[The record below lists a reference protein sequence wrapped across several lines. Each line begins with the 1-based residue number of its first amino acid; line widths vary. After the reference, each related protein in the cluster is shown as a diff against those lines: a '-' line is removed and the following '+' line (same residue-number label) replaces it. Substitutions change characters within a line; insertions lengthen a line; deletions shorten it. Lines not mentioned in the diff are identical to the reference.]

1 MHSRATMSLR
11 VLVAFTL
18 VVSASTAAA
27 TSILVRNPDPIVPV
41 QGSLQASSDLTV
53 DNQSLTYS
61 GVDVTGVDIAVNN
74 TAGTNHD
81 GSLHVALLRSDD
93 TVLAS
98 KTTTSSFPGNT
109 VTVVTVDFASSYSV
123 ENVSRVEVTVEETTN

>member
-1 MHSRATMSLR
+1 MHSRASTSLR
-11 VLVAFTL
+11 VVVALAL

-61 GVDVTGVDIAVNN
+61 GVNVTGVDIAVNN
-74 TAGTNHD
+74 TGGSSHD
-81 GSLHVALLRSDD
+81 GTLHVALLDSDD
-93 TVLAS
+93 TLLAS
-98 KTTTSSFPGNT
+98 KTTSSSFPGNT
-109 VTVVTVDFASSYSV
+109 VSVVAIDFGSSYSV
-123 ENVSRVEVTVEETTN
+123 ENVSRVEVTVEQTT

>member
-1 MHSRATMSLR
+1 MHSRASTSIR
-11 VLVAFTL
+11 VLVALAL

-61 GVDVTGVDIAVNN
+61 GVNVTGVDIAVNN
-74 TAGTNHD
+74 TAGSSHD
-81 GSLHVALLRSDD
+81 GTLHVALLDSSDAI
-93 TVLAS
+93 LAS
-98 KTTTSSFPGNT
+98 KTTSSPLPGNT
-109 VTVVTVDFASSYSV
+109 VTVVPIDFGSSYSV
-123 ENVSRVEVTVEETTN
+123 ENVSRVEVTVEQTS